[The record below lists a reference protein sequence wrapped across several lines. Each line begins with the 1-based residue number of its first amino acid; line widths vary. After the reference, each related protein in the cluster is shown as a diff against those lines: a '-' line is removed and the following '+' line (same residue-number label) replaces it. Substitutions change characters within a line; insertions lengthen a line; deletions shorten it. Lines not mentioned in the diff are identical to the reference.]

1 MDRVWSISA
10 SAWNGFS
17 HETLLLCERKRV
29 REKER
34 KKERKRLR
42 YFLSEIF
49 SIWPLGKCSHLSSL
63 LDSEFILRWNLKAA
77 HHLKKETVIRNWTT
91 SSPRNIFQHFKHRFW
106 VTLAEVRFF
115 KWANPGLFLVYFRS
129 FLITISIIQIE
140 RSIDGVLGIQTQGR
154 RMVGADETTEL
165 WRPPRYDFVA
175 IALWVV
181 YVNVIYKF

>member
-1 MDRVWSISA
+1 MGSL
-10 SAWNGFS
+10 
-17 HETLLLCERKRV
+17 TKLCYCVREREWERK
-29 REKER
+29 KER